1 MRTSPFKLIS
11 GLVAAAA
18 LLLSFGTSA
27 VLAKEGV
34 SVNLLAPLP
43 GDAAPGTVVPADF
56 TMSAIYNDAVSPL
69 HEASV
74 FIRLHGPTGAV
85 TEALG
90 VEQKTPGTYRA
101 MIEIP
106 AGGVASLEFG
116 IHGQA
121 KTSSGRVVATNL
133 LWAYDGE
140 IVTRVR
146 APVDPKVNQPP
157 AKQPAPAQ
165 PVTGAISPVPATASS
180 SPVDLLLGL
189 LAILAVLAVLAIAL
203 SVRRLRSTPA

>member
-1 MRTSPFKLIS
+1 MRRFLVNTVAASTV
-11 GLVAAAA
+11 GLVI
-18 LLLSFGTSA
+18 LLSFGTSA

-56 TMSAIYNDAVSPL
+56 TMSAIYNGAVSPL

-74 FIRLHGPTGAV
+74 FIRLHGPRGAV

-116 IHGQA
+116 I
-121 KTSSGRVVATNL
+121 
-133 LWAYDGE
+133 
-140 IVTRVR
+140 
-146 APVDPKVNQPP
+146 
-157 AKQPAPAQ
+157 
-165 PVTGAISPVPATASS
+165 
-180 SPVDLLLGL
+180 
-189 LAILAVLAVLAIAL
+189 
-203 SVRRLRSTPA
+203 